1 MRRLL
6 TSLLL
11 IAAVSVAAIAA
22 KRPPASSRQLSGYD
36 LEAKIAQ
43 MDSLALDPIEGV
55 WEMPAD
61 RVKLVIERCD
71 DEPWDYRAVLLD
83 SENRQ
88 LRPGTVMGY
97 LQATART
104 DKFTLWLYSEWGQ
117 GMLAAPVSCNATL
130 SADFSS
136 ITYVKP
142 SIKWRLRVNFARWLP
157 NFFRGISISAEPRS
171 EAPIEGFRRIAPL
184 QSYAPA
190 GKIIYL

>member
-1 MRRLL
+1 MRFIIASTLI
-6 TSLLL
+6 
-11 IAAVSVAAIAA
+11 IAAAITATAA
-22 KRPPASSRQLSGYD
+22 KRPPAQSVRLNGYE

-43 MDSLALDPIEGV
+43 ADSLPLDPIEGV

-61 RVKLVIERCD
+61 RVKLVIERCT

-83 SENRQ
+83 SDNRQ
-88 LRPGTVMGY
+88 LLPGTIMGY

-104 DKFTLWLYSEWGQ
+104 DKFTLWLYSEWADGL
-117 GMLAAPVSCNATL
+117 LAAPVSCTATL
-130 SADFSS
+130 SDDFCS
-136 ITYVKP
+136 ITYIKP
-142 SIKWRLRVNFARWLP
+142 SIKWRVRVNFARWLP
-157 NFFRGISISAEPRS
+157 NFFRGISISAEPRT